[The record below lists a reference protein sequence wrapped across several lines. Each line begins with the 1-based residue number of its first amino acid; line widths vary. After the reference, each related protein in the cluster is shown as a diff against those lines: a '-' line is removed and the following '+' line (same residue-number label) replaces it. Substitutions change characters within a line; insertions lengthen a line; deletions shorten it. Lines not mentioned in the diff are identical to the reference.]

1 MFQQTIVIGNLGNDP
16 EMKFTANGT
25 PVAHFS
31 VAVNEQYGE
40 RPSTTW
46 FRVSAWGKLGEVCNQ
61 YLGKGRTVLVVGT
74 ISASPYTSRDGQA
87 QASLNLTAKTVRFIG
102 AGKQGQD
109 IEAHAEQ
116 AEDCRF

>member
-1 MFQQTIVIGNLGNDP
+1 MFQQTIVIGHLGNDP

-25 PVAHFS
+25 PVTHFS

-61 YLGKGRTVLVVGT
+61 YLGRGRMVLVVGT
-74 ISASPYTSRDGQA
+74 ISANPYTGRDGQA

-102 AGKQGQD
+102 TGKQGQD
-109 IEAHAEQ
+109 IEAHADNG
-116 AEDCRF
+116 EDCRF

>member
-16 EMKFTANGT
+16 EMKFTATGT

-74 ISASPYTSRDGQA
+74 VSASPYTGRDGQA
-87 QASLNLTAKTVRFIG
+87 QVSLNLTAKTVRFIG
-102 AGKQGQD
+102 AGKQG
-109 IEAHAEQ
+109 
-116 AEDCRF
+116 

>member
-31 VAVNEQYGE
+31 VAVNEKYGE
-40 RPSTTW
+40 RASTTW
-46 FRVSAWGKLGEVCNQ
+46 FRVTAWDKLGEVCNQ
-61 YLGKGRTVLVVGT
+61 YLAKGRMVMVIGTV
-74 ISASPYTSRDGQA
+74 SASSYADRDGKA
-87 QASLNLTAKTVRFIG
+87 QASLNLTAKTVKFIG

-109 IEAHAEQ
+109 IEAHAE
-116 AEDCRF
+116 AGEDYRF